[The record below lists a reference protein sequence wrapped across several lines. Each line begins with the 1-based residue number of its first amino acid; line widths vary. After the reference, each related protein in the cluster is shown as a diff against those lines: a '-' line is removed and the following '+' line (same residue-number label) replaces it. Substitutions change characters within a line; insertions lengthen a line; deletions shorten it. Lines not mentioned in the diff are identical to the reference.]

1 MTCSK
6 LFVAWINHL
15 LLLDA
20 NGLSISSHKETGRVQ
35 EVQKEDIGLAM
46 ELLHET

>member
-1 MTCSK
+1 MTCNK
-6 LFVAWINHL
+6 PFVTWINRL

-20 NGLSISSHKETGRVQ
+20 NGLSISSHKETERVQ

-46 ELLHET
+46 ELMHET